1 MRRGRCDLPPLE
13 LAPGPRTR
21 LTEASASALF
31 LLESLAPMPVADVE
45 KAGEELAEL
54 LEKFSPGA
62 RITVHA
68 PA

>member
-1 MRRGRCDLPPLE
+1 
-13 LAPGPRTR
+13 
-21 LTEASASALF
+21 
-31 LLESLAPMPVADVE
+31 MPVADVE
-45 KAGEELAEL
+45 AAGAELAEL